1 MRHIAHDILVFTASS
16 TKSLKIANDE
26 KMLIML
32 YNPGT
37 HTGLIMELAKL
48 TENLTTEDEDLK
60 GMVGRL
66 VPKLAQLTDKEFDQ
80 VLDQWL

>member
-1 MRHIAHDILVFTASS
+1 MEFT
-16 TKSLKIANDE
+16 NDE

-37 HTGLIMELAKL
+37 RTGLIMELAKL

-66 VPKLAQLTDKEFDQ
+66 VPKLAQLTDTEFNQ
-80 VLDQWL
+80 VLNQWL

>member
-1 MRHIAHDILVFTASS
+1 MEFT
-16 TKSLKIANDE
+16 NDE

-37 HTGLIMELAKL
+37 RTGLIMELAKL

-66 VPKLAQLTDKEFDQ
+66 VPKLTQLTDKEFNQ

>member
-1 MRHIAHDILVFTASS
+1 MEFT
-16 TKSLKIANDE
+16 NDE

-37 HTGLIMELAKL
+37 RTGLIMELAKL

-66 VPKLAQLTDKEFDQ
+66 GPKLAQLTDKEFNQ

>member
-1 MRHIAHDILVFTASS
+1 MEFT
-16 TKSLKIANDE
+16 NDE

-37 HTGLIMELAKL
+37 RTGLIMELTKL

-60 GMVGRL
+60 GMVVRL

>member
-1 MRHIAHDILVFTASS
+1 MEFT
-16 TKSLKIANDE
+16 NDE

-37 HTGLIMELAKL
+37 RTGLIMELAKL

-66 VPKLAQLTDKEFDQ
+66 VPKLAQLKDKEFNQ

>member
-1 MRHIAHDILVFTASS
+1 MEFT
-16 TKSLKIANDE
+16 NDE

-32 YNPGT
+32 YNPGSR
-37 HTGLIMELAKL
+37 TGLITELAKL

-80 VLDQWL
+80 VLDQCL

>member
-1 MRHIAHDILVFTASS
+1 MEFT
-16 TKSLKIANDE
+16 NDE

-32 YNPGT
+32 YNTGT
-37 HTGLIMELAKL
+37 RTGLIMELAKL

-66 VPKLAQLTDKEFDQ
+66 VPKLAQLTDKEFNQ

>member
-1 MRHIAHDILVFTASS
+1 MEF
-16 TKSLKIANDE
+16 KNDE

-37 HTGLIMELAKL
+37 RTGLIMELAKL
-48 TENLTTEDEDLK
+48 TENLTTDDEALK

>member
-1 MRHIAHDILVFTASS
+1 MEFT
-16 TKSLKIANDE
+16 NDE

-37 HTGLIMELAKL
+37 RTGLIMELAKL
-48 TENLTTEDEDLK
+48 TENLTMEDEDLK

-66 VPKLAQLTDKEFDQ
+66 VPKLAQLTDKEFNQ

>member
-1 MRHIAHDILVFTASS
+1 MEFT
-16 TKSLKIANDE
+16 NDE

-37 HTGLIMELAKL
+37 RTGLIMELVKL

-66 VPKLAQLTDKEFDQ
+66 VPKLAQLTDKEFNQ

>member
-1 MRHIAHDILVFTASS
+1 MEFT
-16 TKSLKIANDE
+16 NDE

-32 YNPGT
+32 YNPGSR
-37 HTGLIMELAKL
+37 TGLIMELAKL

-66 VPKLAQLTDKEFDQ
+66 VPQLAQLTDKEFDQ
-80 VLDQWL
+80 VLDQCL

>member
-1 MRHIAHDILVFTASS
+1 MEFT
-16 TKSLKIANDE
+16 NDE

-37 HTGLIMELAKL
+37 RTGLIMELAKL

-66 VPKLAQLTDKEFDQ
+66 VPKLAQLTDTEFNQ

>member
-1 MRHIAHDILVFTASS
+1 MEFT
-16 TKSLKIANDE
+16 NDE

-37 HTGLIMELAKL
+37 RTGLIMELAKL

-60 GMVGRL
+60 RMVGRL
-66 VPKLAQLTDKEFDQ
+66 VPKLAQLTDKEFNQ

>member
-1 MRHIAHDILVFTASS
+1 MEFT
-16 TKSLKIANDE
+16 KDE
-26 KMLIML
+26 EMLIML

-37 HTGLIMELAKL
+37 RTGLIMELAKL

-66 VPKLAQLTDKEFDQ
+66 VPKLAQLTDKEFNQ

>member
-1 MRHIAHDILVFTASS
+1 MEFT
-16 TKSLKIANDE
+16 NDE

-37 HTGLIMELAKL
+37 RTGLIMELAKL
-48 TENLTTEDEDLK
+48 TDNLTTEDEDLK

-66 VPKLAQLTDKEFDQ
+66 VPKLAQLTDTEFNQ

>member
-1 MRHIAHDILVFTASS
+1 MEFT
-16 TKSLKIANDE
+16 NDE

-32 YNPGT
+32 YNHGSR
-37 HTGLIMELAKL
+37 TGLIKELAKL
-48 TENLTTEDEDLK
+48 TENLTTEDEDMK

-80 VLDQWL
+80 VLDQCL

>member
-1 MRHIAHDILVFTASS
+1 MEFT
-16 TKSLKIANDE
+16 NDE

-37 HTGLIMELAKL
+37 RTGLIMELAKL

-60 GMVGRL
+60 GMVGRH

>member
-1 MRHIAHDILVFTASS
+1 MEFT
-16 TKSLKIANDE
+16 NDE
-26 KMLIML
+26 KMRIMR

-37 HTGLIMELAKL
+37 RTGLIMELAKL

-66 VPKLAQLTDKEFDQ
+66 VPKLAQLTDKEFNQ

>member
-1 MRHIAHDILVFTASS
+1 MEFT
-16 TKSLKIANDE
+16 NDE

-37 HTGLIMELAKL
+37 RTGLIMELAKL
-48 TENLTTEDEDLK
+48 IENLTTEDEDLK

>member
-1 MRHIAHDILVFTASS
+1 MEFT
-16 TKSLKIANDE
+16 NDE

-37 HTGLIMELAKL
+37 RTGLIMELAKL

>member
-1 MRHIAHDILVFTASS
+1 MEFT
-16 TKSLKIANDE
+16 NDE

-37 HTGLIMELAKL
+37 RTGLIMELAKL

-66 VPKLAQLTDKEFDQ
+66 VTKLAQLTDKEFDQ

>member
-1 MRHIAHDILVFTASS
+1 MEFT
-16 TKSLKIANDE
+16 NDE

-37 HTGLIMELAKL
+37 RTGLIMELAKL
-48 TENLTTEDEDLK
+48 SENMTTENEDLK

>member
-1 MRHIAHDILVFTASS
+1 MKFT
-16 TKSLKIANDE
+16 NDE

-37 HTGLIMELAKL
+37 RTGLIMELAKL

-60 GMVGRL
+60 GMIGKL

-80 VLDQWL
+80 ILEQCL

>member
-1 MRHIAHDILVFTASS
+1 MEFT
-16 TKSLKIANDE
+16 NDE

-32 YNPGT
+32 YNPGSR
-37 HTGLIMELAKL
+37 TGLIMELAKL

-66 VPKLAQLTDKEFDQ
+66 VPKLARLTDKEFDQ
-80 VLDQWL
+80 VLDQCL

>member
-1 MRHIAHDILVFTASS
+1 MEFT
-16 TKSLKIANDE
+16 NDE

-37 HTGLIMELAKL
+37 RTGLIMELAKL
-48 TENLTTEDEDLK
+48 RENLTTEDEDLK

>member
-1 MRHIAHDILVFTASS
+1 MEFT
-16 TKSLKIANDE
+16 NDE

-37 HTGLIMELAKL
+37 RTGLIMELAKL
-48 TENLTTEDEDLK
+48 KENLTTEDEDLK

-66 VPKLAQLTDKEFDQ
+66 VPKLAQLTDKEFNQ

>member
-1 MRHIAHDILVFTASS
+1 MEFT
-16 TKSLKIANDE
+16 NDE

-37 HTGLIMELAKL
+37 RTGLIMELAKL

-66 VPKLAQLTDKEFDQ
+66 VPKLAQLTDKDFNQ

>member
-1 MRHIAHDILVFTASS
+1 MEFT
-16 TKSLKIANDE
+16 NDE

-37 HTGLIMELAKL
+37 RTGLIMELAKL

-66 VPKLAQLTDKEFDQ
+66 VPKLTQLTDKEFNQ
-80 VLDQWL
+80 VLDEWL

>member
-1 MRHIAHDILVFTASS
+1 MEFT
-16 TKSLKIANDE
+16 NDE

-37 HTGLIMELAKL
+37 RTGLIMELAKL

-60 GMVGRL
+60 RMVGRL

-80 VLDQWL
+80 VLGQWL

>member
-1 MRHIAHDILVFTASS
+1 MEFT
-16 TKSLKIANDE
+16 IDE

-37 HTGLIMELAKL
+37 RTGLIMELAKL

-66 VPKLAQLTDKEFDQ
+66 VPKLAQLTDKEFNQ

>member
-1 MRHIAHDILVFTASS
+1 MEFT
-16 TKSLKIANDE
+16 NDE

-37 HTGLIMELAKL
+37 RTGLIMELTKL

-66 VPKLAQLTDKEFDQ
+66 VPKLAQLTDKEFNQ

>member
-1 MRHIAHDILVFTASS
+1 MEFT
-16 TKSLKIANDE
+16 NYE

-37 HTGLIMELAKL
+37 RTGLIMELAKL

-66 VPKLAQLTDKEFDQ
+66 VPKLAQLTDKEFNQ

>member
-1 MRHIAHDILVFTASS
+1 MEFT
-16 TKSLKIANDE
+16 NDE
-26 KMLIML
+26 KMLIKL

-37 HTGLIMELAKL
+37 RTGLIMELAKL

-66 VPKLAQLTDKEFDQ
+66 VPKLAQLTDKEFNQ

>member
-1 MRHIAHDILVFTASS
+1 MEFT
-16 TKSLKIANDE
+16 NDE

-37 HTGLIMELAKL
+37 RTGLIMELAKL

-60 GMVGRL
+60 GMIGQL

>member
-1 MRHIAHDILVFTASS
+1 MEFT
-16 TKSLKIANDE
+16 NDE

-37 HTGLIMELAKL
+37 RTGLIMELAKL

-66 VPKLAQLTDKEFDQ
+66 VPRLTQLTDKEFNQ

>member
-1 MRHIAHDILVFTASS
+1 MEFT
-16 TKSLKIANDE
+16 NDE

-37 HTGLIMELAKL
+37 RTGLIMELAEL

-66 VPKLAQLTDKEFDQ
+66 VPKLAQLTDKEFNQ

>member
-1 MRHIAHDILVFTASS
+1 MKFT
-16 TKSLKIANDE
+16 NDE

-37 HTGLIMELAKL
+37 RTGLIIELAKL

-60 GMVGRL
+60 GMIEKL

-80 VLDQWL
+80 ILEQCL

>member
-1 MRHIAHDILVFTASS
+1 MEFT
-16 TKSLKIANDE
+16 NDE

-37 HTGLIMELAKL
+37 RTGLIMELAKL

-66 VPKLAQLTDKEFDQ
+66 VPKLTQLTDKEFDQ
-80 VLDQWL
+80 ILDQWL

>member
-1 MRHIAHDILVFTASS
+1 MEFT
-16 TKSLKIANDE
+16 NDE

-37 HTGLIMELAKL
+37 RTGLIMELTKL

-60 GMVGRL
+60 GMVVRL
-66 VPKLAQLTDKEFDQ
+66 VPKLAQLTDKEFNQ